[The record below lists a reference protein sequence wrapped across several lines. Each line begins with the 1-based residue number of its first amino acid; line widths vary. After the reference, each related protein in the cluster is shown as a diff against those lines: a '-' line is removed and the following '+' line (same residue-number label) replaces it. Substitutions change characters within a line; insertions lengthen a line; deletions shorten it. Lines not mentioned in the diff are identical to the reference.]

1 MRIRLLELKMREVIN
16 VCTGLRVGYVDDVI
30 INIDSGQILALVV
43 PGRCRFFGLF
53 GREDDYVI
61 PWECIKKIGDDII
74 LVEISGSYKREK
86 RVRRFWI

>member
-16 VCTGLRVGYVDDVI
+16 VCTGLRLGYVDDVI